1 MAGGRQNT
9 LDPESTMIQTRRT
22 FLRLASSASVLPLLS
37 LNRGI
42 AAASPSPVLKPK
54 RLRPGDTVGLVSP
67 ASITFDPA
75 LVDIVREVLTAL
87 ELKMK
92 LDPRALNRWG
102 YFAGTDAE
110 RAEAINAMFADPD
123 VNAVLALHGGWGSA
137 RVLPLLDYALIA
149 KHPKILV
156 GYSDITALLL
166 ALYARSGLV
175 TFHGPTGN
183 STWNKFSAD
192 YFRRLVFEGE
202 ALTMENPKDVGDN
215 LAQVQDRIRTI
226 TPGTARGRLAGGNLT
241 VLSSIIGSE
250 YLPDWKGH
258 ILFLEDIGEE
268 IYRIDRMLTQLKLA
282 GVLDK
287 LSGFVFGKCT
297 DCDVGSGYSSFTLE
311 EVLNDHIRPLGIPA
325 FHGSMIGHV
334 KNKFTVPLGVE
345 VEIDAAQGVIS
356 LLEPAVS
363 D

>member
-1 MAGGRQNT
+1 MDQ
-9 LDPESTMIQTRRT
+9 SRRT
-22 FLRLASSASVLPLLS
+22 FLHLATAASLVPFLGS
-37 LNRGI
+37 DRS
-42 AAASPSPVLKPK
+42 AAASVSPPVLKPK

-67 ASITFDPA
+67 ASITFDPV
-75 LVDIVREVLTAL
+75 LIDIVREVLTAL
-87 ELKMK
+87 ELEMK

-102 YFAGTDAE
+102 YFAGTDVE

-123 VNAVLALHGGWGSA
+123 VDAVLALHGGWGSA
-137 RVLPLLDYALIA
+137 RVLPLLDYGLIA
-149 KHPKILV
+149 KHPKIFV

-192 YFRRLVFEGE
+192 YFHRMVFEGE
-202 ALTMENPKDVGDN
+202 TLTMENPKDLGDN

-241 VLSSIIGSE
+241 VLSSLVGSD
-250 YLPDWKGH
+250 YLPDWNGH
-258 ILFLEDIGEE
+258 ILFLEDINEE

-287 LSGFVFGKCT
+287 ISGFVFGKCT

-311 EVLNDHIRPLGIPA
+311 EVLNDHIGRLGIPA

-334 KNKFTVPLGVE
+334 KDKFTVPLGVE
-345 VEIDAAQGVIS
+345 VEIDAARGVIA

-363 D
+363 G

>member
-1 MAGGRQNT
+1 M
-9 LDPESTMIQTRRT
+9 SHSRRT
-22 FLRLASSASVLPLLS
+22 FLHLASSASMLPLLS
-37 LNRGI
+37 ITGS
-42 AAASPSPVLKPK
+42 ATGHTPSRAFKPRRLKA
-54 RLRPGDTVGLVSP
+54 GDTVGLVSP
-67 ASITFDPA
+67 ASITFDPV
-75 LVDIVREVLTAL
+75 LIDIVREILTAL
-87 ELKMK
+87 ELEMK

-110 RAEAINAMFADPD
+110 RAAAINDMFADPEVD
-123 VNAVLALHGGWGSA
+123 AVFALHGGWGSA
-137 RVLPLLDYALIA
+137 RLLPLLDYTLIA
-149 KHPKILV
+149 GHPKVFL

-183 STWNKFSAD
+183 STWNQFSAD
-192 YFRRLVFEGE
+192 YFRRTVFDGE
-202 ALTMENPKDVGDN
+202 ALTMENPKELGDN

-226 TPGTARGRLAGGNLT
+226 TGGSARGRLAGGNLT
-241 VLSSIIGSE
+241 VLSSIIGSD

-258 ILFLEDIGEE
+258 ILFLEDINEE

-287 LSGFVFGKCT
+287 ISGFVFGKCT
-297 DCDVGSGYSSFTLE
+297 DCDVGSGYTSFTLE
-311 EVLNDHIRPLGIPA
+311 EVLNDHIKPLGIPA

-334 KNKFTVPLGVE
+334 KDKFTVPLGVE
-345 VEIDAAQGVIS
+345 VEIDAVRGTIT
-356 LLEPAVS
+356 LLEPAVT

>member
-1 MAGGRQNT
+1 MNQ
-9 LDPESTMIQTRRT
+9 SRRT
-22 FLRLASSASVLPLLS
+22 FLHLASSASLLPFLGLER
-37 LNRGI
+37 NG
-42 AAASPSPVLKPK
+42 AEASPLPIVKPK
-54 RLRPGDTVGLVSP
+54 RLEPGDTVGLVSP
-67 ASITFDPA
+67 ASITFDPV
-75 LVDIVREVLTAL
+75 LIDIVREILTAL

-92 LDPRALNRWG
+92 LDPSALNRWG

-110 RAEAINAMFADPD
+110 RAGAINAMFADPD
-123 VNAVLALHGGWGSA
+123 VDAVLALHGGWGSA
-137 RVLPLLDYALIA
+137 RVLPMLDYELIA
-149 KHPKILV
+149 KHPKIFV

-183 STWNKFSAD
+183 STWNNFSAD
-192 YFRRLVFEGE
+192 YFRRMVFDGE
-202 ALTMENPKDVGDN
+202 ALTMENPKDLGDN

-241 VLSSIIGSE
+241 VLSSIVGSE

-258 ILFLEDIGEE
+258 ILFLEDINEE

-282 GVLDK
+282 GVLEK
-287 LSGFVFGKCT
+287 ISGFVFGKCT
-297 DCDVGSGYSSFTLE
+297 DCDAGSGFSSFTLE

-334 KNKFTVPLGVE
+334 KNKFTVPLGIE
-345 VEIDAAQGVIS
+345 VEIDATQGVIT
-356 LLEPAVS
+356 LLEPAVT